1 MPISGDTRQALK
13 LLERVQQQL
22 QDSDEASLNTTV
34 GEDLNTLINVLE
46 NPVFSSILTIQDSL
60 QELKNQLHQHPSI
73 LPGDFDISTSTGEL
87 ILNVSPDP
95 SPLHNSDS
103 YDLNSDLE
111 QNYEFDQVPIEKVL
125 ATGNGD
131 YQDTTPELDQPQL
144 VPPDYTLSSIATD
157 SYAEEFQ
164 KTISQGAQGREVLT
178 IQLYKPEGSSLGFSV
193 VGLRSEQR
201 KELGIFIQEIQN
213 TGIAGR
219 DGRLQVGDQIL
230 AIDGQPLD
238 SNISHQQAIS
248 ILQQA
253 RGLVE
258 LVVARG
264 GIPESDQLK
273 EVTLE
278 RSPSGVSDSS
288 KGSDMVVG
296 LNTEWAQVESINLV
310 NDGSGLGFGIVGGRN
325 TGVVVKT
332 ILPGGVADRDK
343 RLQSGDHILQIGD
356 VNLRGMRSEQV
367 ASVLRQAGSRVRLI
381 VARPVDLS
389 FVDYKTLSQ
398 SAPIVPTHILSDP
411 DEVDHQLAL
420 FQQNQ
425 KGYIEDIP
433 YDDDDFAPNGTIYLD
448 RTLAQPEQ
456 DIAYLDQ
463 QEREEK
469 TQSPREELDDE
480 DMENLPE
487 METFEVEL
495 TKDQQGLGVT
505 IAGYVCEKE
514 ELSGIFVKSIAKGSA
529 ADISK
534 QILVNDQII
543 EVDGRPLHGYT
554 NHQAVE
560 VLRNT
565 GKVVKLRLARYL
577 RGAKY
582 EEIQQA
588 VASGELSTPVPPPAP
603 VITQYTNSSPYEV
616 INAVN
621 SEVNIDDISIL
632 INDDYTG
639 SLDASTEA
647 VIKAKWNKIMGP
659 GFDIVVAQLSK
670 FHPGGGLG
678 ISLEGTVDVEE
689 GKEIRPHHYIRSIL
703 SDGPVGLNGKLQS
716 GDELL
721 EVNGQKLLGLSYVQ
735 VVAILKELPVH
746 VRMVCAR
753 CLPSETDDILPLS
766 TSVSD
771 PLVLQVNA
779 LNRDYTEAMTSSM
792 TMDSPSQHL
801 SGSLT
806 SLTPLSERLVKAKSD
821 GSLAVGASTASAI
834 TLESS
839 FSKVRSRSLE
849 PLTGLAMWTSEPQ
862 IIELVKGDRGL
873 GFSILDYQDP
883 MNPNETVIV
892 IRSLVPG
899 GVAQQDGRLI
909 PGDRLLSVNDI
920 NLENASLDTAVQALK
935 GAPKGVVRIS
945 VAKPLPLPESS
956 QGNQEGFDESG
967 RVIDHPRKASLDL
980 PFLSSHEMLGSS
992 DQPSSLPS
1000 TLPSTVERRHVVLD
1014 LTSTSHKLRNV
1025 LPDVLHS
1032 SEEKTLPSEPSSEE
1046 SCQAFT
1052 PPESPILSNVYTLP
1066 SALERTAHIKKDNL
1080 PFGLGIEAIDS
1091 GINGMMVTSLSK
1103 DGAVHRHS
1111 QIQEGDFLV
1120 ALNNI
1125 SLRNADISEARVIL
1139 ERAWNDIS
1147 TEVTL
1152 YYIPATDAAVHRQT
1166 VLMTLQH
1173 HEESPTQATSS
1184 TSSAGFVQSGLV
1196 HDDDLTPETFQD
1208 SETSLEESKYF
1219 TSFESILS
1227 RTPPSTPTPTPSST
1241 SGEPTEQ
1248 EEATVKPPASAESDP
1263 SLESQEYLMMESNSI
1278 VETVS
1283 PSFEE
1288 RMAFFKAKS
1297 YPVKHQVPSKITLKK
1312 SPTSS
1317 SVIDGMPS
1325 PVSSEEKYR
1334 TPETPEPST
1343 VSSPIPPSPVGSSG
1357 TVSPTNVISHQWGP
1371 ERTVNLRREP
1381 GRGLG
1386 ISIVGGKVEMFHLSP
1401 GNTITGIFIK
1411 NVLPDSPAGRNG
1423 TLRRGDRILEVDGI
1437 DLRDSTHDQAV
1448 DIIKNAKDPV
1458 KFVVQSLLPLP
1469 RDSSFNMRPEGDN
1482 ESQILPASSFPS
1494 QNSQEEDLISQEE
1507 RRESQV
1513 SLQELMKV
1521 PPRDDWGMARTPSPE
1536 VIQYGLEDEE
1546 RQALQTQ
1553 LENLAAGVSPL
1564 PTGPPPPPPT
1574 TSPPD
1579 DEDEEYLSSEEEED
1593 ERDLQGRVFTKQGVE
1608 IERASAGNVK
1618 LTPKEKGED
1627 PEKEDQ
1633 FGYTTKKIHKKY
1645 SDSKGELVVVE
1656 LQKGSHGLG
1665 LSLAGNKDRSKMN
1678 VFICGMNPQGNAACD
1693 GRIKVGDEL
1702 LEVNGLVMQG
1712 KCHLNVSAI
1721 IKNLS
1726 EPVYKIILL
1735 RRENA
1740 VEEMAVKPLV
1750 HYPVDLEEET
1760 PEQQYSQYRGVRVV
1774 TVKKGNQGLGI
1785 MIIEGKHAEVGQG
1798 IFISDIQENSVAEQ
1812 AGLTVGDMILSV
1824 NQRELVGA
1832 DYDTAASILKQAEGT
1847 IQLVVSNPTRPQSVA
1862 AIIDEEQKSEHSIS
1876 EPSDKTP
1883 SDKMQEKKNTP
1894 PPPPPKP
1901 SHLSSKMSFQ
1911 VVAHSPISPITSSVN
1926 LIPPRSPSC
1935 SLLENSSADLSSSQE
1950 PAEPLPDPKTCEIK
1964 LGRETTV
1971 EITKEKMGLGLSI
1984 VGGSDTP
1991 LGAIII
1997 HEVYPEGAAAL
2008 DGRLKPGDQIH
2019 QVNGEDLRDA
2029 THEQAITALRQTSS
2043 VVKMVVYREE
2053 TTSSEED
2060 LMDIMDIELF
2070 KKSTRGLGLSIVGRK
2085 NGPGVFISEVVK
2097 GGAAEADGRLIQGDQ
2112 ILEVNGQDLRNSTQ
2126 EYAATL
2132 LKTTVGKVNMK
2143 IGRLKP
2149 GSRRTDTCNQSKESD
2164 SSEPP
2169 PEYKT
2174 IVLHRGPEGLG
2185 FSVVGGFGSPHGD
2198 LPIFIKT
2205 VFEKGAAAE
2214 DGQLKRGDQ
2223 ILAVNDQSLD
2233 GVTHEEAVEI
2243 LKNTKG
2249 VVTLTVLS

>member
-1 MPISGDTRQALK
+1 
-13 LLERVQQQL
+13 
-22 QDSDEASLNTTV
+22 
-34 GEDLNTLINVLE
+34 
-46 NPVFSSILTIQDSL
+46 
-60 QELKNQLHQHPSI
+60 
-73 LPGDFDISTSTGEL
+73 
-87 ILNVSPDP
+87 
-95 SPLHNSDS
+95 
-103 YDLNSDLE
+103 
-111 QNYEFDQVPIEKVL
+111 
-125 ATGNGD
+125 
-131 YQDTTPELDQPQL
+131 
-144 VPPDYTLSSIATD
+144 
-157 SYAEEFQ
+157 
-164 KTISQGAQGREVLT
+164 
-178 IQLYKPEGSSLGFSV
+178 
-193 VGLRSEQR
+193 
-201 KELGIFIQEIQN
+201 
-213 TGIAGR
+213 
-219 DGRLQVGDQIL
+219 
-230 AIDGQPLD
+230 
-238 SNISHQQAIS
+238 
-248 ILQQA
+248 
-253 RGLVE
+253 
-258 LVVARG
+258 
-264 GIPESDQLK
+264 
-273 EVTLE
+273 
-278 RSPSGVSDSS
+278 
-288 KGSDMVVG
+288 MVVG

-425 KGYIEDIP
+425 KGYMEDIP
-433 YDDDDFAPNGTIYLD
+433 YDEDDFAPNGTIYLD
-448 RTLAQPEQ
+448 RALAQPEK
-456 DIAYLDQ
+456 DISYLDQ

-469 TQSPREELDDE
+469 TQSAREELEDE
-480 DMENLPE
+480 DMDNLPE

-603 VITQYTNSSPYEV
+603 VITQYSNSSPYEV
-616 INAVN
+616 ISAIN
-621 SEVNIDDISIL
+621 SEVDIGDISIL

-639 SLDASTEA
+639 SLDAGTEA

-753 CLPSETDDILPLS
+753 CLPSETDDLLPLS
-766 TSVSD
+766 SSVSD
-771 PLVLQVNA
+771 PLVLQVSA
-779 LNRDYTEAMTSSM
+779 LNRDYTETMTPSM

-956 QGNQEGFDESG
+956 QGNQESLDESG
-967 RVIDHPRKASLDL
+967 RVMDHPRKASLDL
-980 PFLSSHEMLGSS
+980 PYLTSHEMLGSS

-1014 LTSTSHKLRNV
+1014 LTSTSHKLRDV

-1032 SEEKTLPSEPSSEE
+1032 SEEKTLPSDPSSEE

-1066 SALERTAHIKKDNL
+1066 SALERTARIKKDNL
-1080 PFGLGIEAIDS
+1080 PFGLGIEAIDN

-1120 ALNNI
+1120 AVNNI

-1139 ERAWNDIS
+1139 EKAWNGTAI
-1147 TEVTL
+1147 EVTL
-1152 YYIPATDAAVHRQT
+1152 CYIPATDAAVHRQT

-1173 HEESPTQATSS
+1173 HEESPTQVTSS
-1184 TSSAGFVQSGLV
+1184 TSSAGLVQSRPV

-1248 EEATVKPPASAESDP
+1248 EEVTVKPPASAESDP

-1278 VETVS
+1278 IETVS

-1297 YPVKHQVPSKITLKK
+1297 LSTKHQVPSKITLKK

-1317 SVIDGMPS
+1317 VVIDGMPS

-1371 ERTVNLRREP
+1371 ERTVNLRRES

-1448 DIIKNAKDPV
+1448 DVIKNARDPV

-1469 RDSSFNMRPEGDN
+1469 RDSSFNMRSEADN
-1482 ESQILPASSFPS
+1482 EGQTISAPS
-1494 QNSQEEDLISQEE
+1494 LTSQEEAIISQEE

-1546 RQALQTQ
+1546 RQILQAQ
-1553 LENLAAGVSPL
+1553 LENLAAGVSSL
-1564 PTGPPPPPPT
+1564 PSGPPPLPPT

-1579 DEDEEYLSSEEEED
+1579 DEDEEYLSSEDEED

-1618 LTPKEKGED
+1618 LTSKERQED

-1645 SDSKGELVVVE
+1645 GESKGELVVVE

-1665 LSLAGNKDRSKMN
+1665 LSLAGNKDRNKMN

-1847 IQLVVSNPTRPQSVA
+1847 IQLVVSNPTHPQSVA

-1883 SDKMQEKKNTP
+1883 SDKVQEKKE
-1894 PPPPPKP
+1894 K
-1901 SHLSSKMSFQ
+1901 K
-1911 VVAHSPISPITSSVN
+1911 
-1926 LIPPRSPSC
+1926 
-1935 SLLENSSADLSSSQE
+1935 

-1997 HEVYPEGAAAL
+1997 HEVYPEGAAAV

-2043 VVKMVVYREE
+2043 VVKMVVFREE
-2053 TTSSEED
+2053 TTSPEED
-2060 LMDIMDIELF
+2060 LVDIMDIELF

>member
-1 MPISGDTRQALK
+1 
-13 LLERVQQQL
+13 
-22 QDSDEASLNTTV
+22 
-34 GEDLNTLINVLE
+34 
-46 NPVFSSILTIQDSL
+46 
-60 QELKNQLHQHPSI
+60 
-73 LPGDFDISTSTGEL
+73 
-87 ILNVSPDP
+87 
-95 SPLHNSDS
+95 
-103 YDLNSDLE
+103 
-111 QNYEFDQVPIEKVL
+111 
-125 ATGNGD
+125 
-131 YQDTTPELDQPQL
+131 
-144 VPPDYTLSSIATD
+144 
-157 SYAEEFQ
+157 
-164 KTISQGAQGREVLT
+164 
-178 IQLYKPEGSSLGFSV
+178 
-193 VGLRSEQR
+193 
-201 KELGIFIQEIQN
+201 
-213 TGIAGR
+213 
-219 DGRLQVGDQIL
+219 
-230 AIDGQPLD
+230 
-238 SNISHQQAIS
+238 
-248 ILQQA
+248 
-253 RGLVE
+253 
-258 LVVARG
+258 
-264 GIPESDQLK
+264 
-273 EVTLE
+273 
-278 RSPSGVSDSS
+278 
-288 KGSDMVVG
+288 MVVG

-425 KGYIEDIP
+425 KGYMEDIP
-433 YDDDDFAPNGTIYLD
+433 YDEDDFAPNGTIYLD
-448 RTLAQPEQ
+448 RALAQPEK
-456 DIAYLDQ
+456 DISYLDQ

-469 TQSPREELDDE
+469 TQSAREELEDE
-480 DMENLPE
+480 DMDNLPE

-603 VITQYTNSSPYEV
+603 VITQYSNSSPYEV
-616 INAVN
+616 ISAIN
-621 SEVNIDDISIL
+621 SEVDIGDISIL

-639 SLDASTEA
+639 SLDAGTEA

-753 CLPSETDDILPLS
+753 CLPSETDDLLPLS
-766 TSVSD
+766 SSVSD
-771 PLVLQVNA
+771 PLVLQVSA
-779 LNRDYTEAMTSSM
+779 LNRDYTETMTPSM

-956 QGNQEGFDESG
+956 QGNQESLDESG
-967 RVIDHPRKASLDL
+967 RVMDHPRKASLDL
-980 PFLSSHEMLGSS
+980 PYLTSHEMLGSS

-1014 LTSTSHKLRNV
+1014 LTSTSHKLRDV

-1032 SEEKTLPSEPSSEE
+1032 SEEKTLPSDPSSEE

-1066 SALERTAHIKKDNL
+1066 SALERTARIKKDNL
-1080 PFGLGIEAIDS
+1080 PFGLGIEAIDN

-1120 ALNNI
+1120 AVNNI

-1139 ERAWNDIS
+1139 EKAWNGTAI
-1147 TEVTL
+1147 EVTL
-1152 YYIPATDAAVHRQT
+1152 CYIPATDAAVHRQT

-1173 HEESPTQATSS
+1173 HEESPTQVTSS
-1184 TSSAGFVQSGLV
+1184 TSSAGLVQSRPV

-1248 EEATVKPPASAESDP
+1248 EEVTVKPPASAESDP

-1278 VETVS
+1278 IETVS

-1297 YPVKHQVPSKITLKK
+1297 LSTKHQVPSKITLKK

-1317 SVIDGMPS
+1317 VVIDGMPS

-1371 ERTVNLRREP
+1371 ERTVNLRRES

-1423 TLRRGDRILEVDGI
+1423 TLRRGDRILE
-1437 DLRDSTHDQAV
+1437 
-1448 DIIKNAKDPV
+1448 
-1458 KFVVQSLLPLP
+1458 P
-1469 RDSSFNMRPEGDN
+1469 RDSSFNMRSEADN
-1482 ESQILPASSFPS
+1482 EGQTISAPS
-1494 QNSQEEDLISQEE
+1494 LTSQEEAIISQEE

-1546 RQALQTQ
+1546 RQILQAQ
-1553 LENLAAGVSPL
+1553 LENLAAGVSSL
-1564 PTGPPPPPPT
+1564 PSGPPPLPPT

-1579 DEDEEYLSSEEEED
+1579 DEDEEYLSSEDEED

-1618 LTPKEKGED
+1618 LTSKERQED

-1645 SDSKGELVVVE
+1645 GESKGELVVVE

-1665 LSLAGNKDRSKMN
+1665 LSLAGNKDRNKMN

-1847 IQLVVSNPTRPQSVA
+1847 IQLVVSNPTHPQSVA

-1883 SDKMQEKKNTP
+1883 SDKVQEKKEKNTP

-1911 VVAHSPISPITSSVN
+1911 AVTHIPTSPKTSSVN
-1926 LIPPRSPSC
+1926 LKPPRSPSC
-1935 SLLENSSADLSSSQE
+1935 SLLENTSADLSSSQE

-1997 HEVYPEGAAAL
+1997 HEVYPEGAAAV

-2043 VVKMVVYREE
+2043 VVKMVVFREE
-2053 TTSSEED
+2053 TTSPEED
-2060 LMDIMDIELF
+2060 LVDIMDIELF